1 MLKELPGLMKEDF
14 PLLKNISYEVR
25 QVHPSM
31 KKFLSPAFYLTPPV
45 DTQTPNVIYIN
56 NSKGT
61 SSLELF
67 GTLAHEGFPGHLYQ
81 TVSFARSAPDNIR
94 YLITSPGYIEGW
106 ATYVEGYAY
115 KYAASLIY
123 DIMKNSAAAS
133 SDNTSSSVPDRKL
146 IQNATQLAW
155 LSRSTNLCLYSLLD
169 IGIHYEGWDQSRTT
183 AFLKAFGIT
192 EESAVKEIY
201 QYIVETP
208 GNYLKYYWGSLNFQD
223 LQTRCKTKLGDDFNL
238 KEFHRRIMEIG
249 PVQFPVLEKYLFL
262 SYA

>member
-115 KYAASLIY
+115 RYAASLIY
-123 DIMKNSAAAS
+123 DIMKNSAAAT
-133 SDNTSSSVPDRKL
+133 SDDTLNSAPDRKL

-169 IGIHYEGWDQSRTT
+169 IGIHYEGWDQGRTT

-192 EESAVKEIY
+192 QESAVKEIY

-223 LQTRCKTKLGDDFNL
+223 LQTRCRKQLGHDFNL
-238 KEFHRRIMEIG
+238 KDFHRRIMEIG

-262 SYA
+262 S